1 MRNYFMNSDIII
13 LVANLNFTLREFKIR
28 GPKAM
33 MGSFSNYFIYKFEG
47 KCLLDIGHVKP
58 KSI

>member
-28 GPKAM
+28 GPKGT

-47 KCLLDIGHVKP
+47 KCLLDIKRVNIKP
-58 KSI
+58 I